1 MSLISNDVASSGIWR
16 ASIISEVSQGI
27 FKVYIPALHSSNI
40 PFVVNGEQV
49 TTQIREVV
57 TDSEGKKCYQGILLG
72 PDDYPSANSC
82 VWQTRTTLQAG
93 DSVWIMFE
101 NGDINYP
108 VVVGQLGSTISSSV
122 NFGAGTIPN
131 SGGGLESGYLT
142 GYGDFVD
149 VPSDFSQV
157 QTYEKE
163 YRLKSQDAYPSLAEY
178 SKRKRTNGW
187 PPSPQATLRE
197 NAINDNRQRR
207 GDIFGLTNCAI
218 IDDRLEI
225 ATLQNIGGKLSIS
238 IGDYLDVEFDDG
250 TVWNCISADI
260 KSTGDSNITAWGH
273 QHGNNISIV
282 EIIYWD
288 YVTNSGNQSK
298 KVKRITKVGSYT
310 DGIVNPLEGNDMQ
323 KKVAT
328 FASTYTGD
336 PLSVSSQ
343 PLYCQAWVRDVYR
356 ICTGIDGGPTGDAST
371 AGRKYQKGDV
381 LENGANV
388 PLGAAIYEI
397 QSGGK
402 PGHVEIYIGNGR
414 VASNL
419 IMNSNNRFNA
429 VSGHWTNNN
438 SKDPNN
444 KMKKPS
450 IETVEEYRAWASRAA
465 SFEAFKWGWP
475 GDIDLTK
482 LK

>member
-157 QTYEKE
+157 QT
-163 YRLKSQDAYPSLAEY
+163 
-178 SKRKRTNGW
+178 
-187 PPSPQATLRE
+187 
-197 NAINDNRQRR
+197 
-207 GDIFGLTNCAI
+207 
-218 IDDRLEI
+218 
-225 ATLQNIGGKLSIS
+225 
-238 IGDYLDVEFDDG
+238 
-250 TVWNCISADI
+250 
-260 KSTGDSNITAWGH
+260 
-273 QHGNNISIV
+273 
-282 EIIYWD
+282 
-288 YVTNSGNQSK
+288 

-356 ICTGIDGGPTGDAST
+356 ICTGIDGGPIGDAST